1 MVCSAVGFLE
11 GGVFVQHVA
20 HHRNVIALVL
30 KKTGDGAA
38 QTLMRDI
45 VGGMGGDRQ
54 IAACQLVLALG
65 ACLDHMQLAFNGK
78 IDGLMIADLEMQEPV
93 VLDAAPVAAKSRSEP
108 MKLMAPAM

>member
-54 IAACQLVLALG
+54 IAACQLVRTTAFKALKVSNRK
-65 ACLDHMQLAFNGK
+65 LDTAIHTASTSSIPATINAF
-78 IDGLMIADLEMQEPV
+78 QRV
-93 VLDAAPVAAKSRSEP
+93 
-108 MKLMAPAM
+108 